1 MQNIRNK
8 IIFYPGSNGTNEH
21 LLRLCWKSNV
31 SAAPRVFL
39 FGSPPQRGFQ
49 GLGQGPL
56 GKSTVSQERRGLPHC
71 TGQCTLFSFSQLLPK
86 HEGSVSEEYSIL
98 FVCATKV
105 RLSKQQDEDH
115 ERYAAQRY
123 PTHVQSVTYPA
134 NTQAKEE
141 AVPAANQDRI

>member
-1 MQNIRNK
+1 MTCRVSRVVAACPLDEIK
-8 IIFYPGSNGTNEH
+8 SFDEDDSKFLSGYLLILVDVEISLSHLII
-21 LLRLCWKSNV
+21 
-31 SAAPRVFL
+31 
-39 FGSPPQRGFQ
+39 
-49 GLGQGPL
+49 
-56 GKSTVSQERRGLPHC
+56 
-71 TGQCTLFSFSQLLPK
+71 
-86 HEGSVSEEYSIL
+86 EYSIL
-98 FVCATKV
+98 FVFATKV

>member
-1 MQNIRNK
+1 MECLPSDIKIYPPMGRNFK
-8 IIFYPGSNGTNEH
+8 GDFRMSNWQWSFLCPLTS
-21 LLRLCWKSNV
+21 LRSFVVLISSAGNFV
-31 SAAPRVFL
+31 SC
-39 FGSPPQRGFQ
+39 SS
-49 GLGQGPL
+49 
-56 GKSTVSQERRGLPHC
+56 KMS
-71 TGQCTLFSFSQLLPK
+71 K
-86 HEGSVSEEYSIL
+86 L

-105 RLSKQQDEDH
+105 RLSKQQDH

>member
-1 MQNIRNK
+1 MELNK
-8 IIFYPGSNGTNEH
+8 FLI
-21 LLRLCWKSNV
+21 
-31 SAAPRVFL
+31 SACGRVF
-39 FGSPPQRGFQ
+39 
-49 GLGQGPL
+49 
-56 GKSTVSQERRGLPHC
+56 
-71 TGQCTLFSFSQLLPK
+71 
-86 HEGSVSEEYSIL
+86 IL

-141 AVPAANQDRI
+141 AVPAANQDEDLTVLATCGRAISC

>member
-1 MQNIRNK
+1 MELNK
-8 IIFYPGSNGTNEH
+8 FLISVCG
-21 LLRLCWKSNV
+21 
-31 SAAPRVFL
+31 RVF
-39 FGSPPQRGFQ
+39 
-49 GLGQGPL
+49 
-56 GKSTVSQERRGLPHC
+56 
-71 TGQCTLFSFSQLLPK
+71 
-86 HEGSVSEEYSIL
+86 IL

>member
-1 MQNIRNK
+1 MRK
-8 IIFYPGSNGTNEH
+8 IEITREEF
-21 LLRLCWKSNV
+21 
-31 SAAPRVFL
+31 
-39 FGSPPQRGFQ
+39 
-49 GLGQGPL
+49 
-56 GKSTVSQERRGLPHC
+56 
-71 TGQCTLFSFSQLLPK
+71 QLLKLRSPK
-86 HEGSVSEEYSIL
+86 SVEYSIL